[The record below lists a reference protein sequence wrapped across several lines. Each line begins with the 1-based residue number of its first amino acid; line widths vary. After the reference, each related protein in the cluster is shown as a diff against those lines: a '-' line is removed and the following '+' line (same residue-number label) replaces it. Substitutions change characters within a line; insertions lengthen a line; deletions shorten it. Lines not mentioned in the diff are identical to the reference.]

1 MSITIDLEI
10 EVSSIVN
17 AKKIV
22 QAVEVDVK
30 SASNYFE
37 RSELRIFSLN
47 NKIMLKIIA
56 KDIVAAKSSINT
68 TLIWL
73 ENAIMVI
80 EKYSKTL

>member
-1 MSITIDLEI
+1 MSITIDVEI
-10 EVSSIVN
+10 EVSSISN

-30 SASNYFE
+30 STSNYFE
-37 RSELRIFSLN
+37 RSELHIKSLDK
-47 NKIMLKIIA
+47 KIILNIIA
-56 KDIVAAKSSINT
+56 KDIIAAKSSINT

-73 ENAIMVI
+73 ENSIMVI

>member
-1 MSITIDLEI
+1 MSITIDVEI
-10 EVSSIVN
+10 EVSSISN

-30 SASNYFE
+30 STSNYFE
-37 RSELRIFSLN
+37 RSELHIKSLDK
-47 NKIMLKIIA
+47 KIMLNIIA
-56 KDIVAAKSSINT
+56 KDIIAAKSSINT